1 MIRDFLKRHEA
12 AVIVIAY
19 IVATVCLMAP
29 SAIFVAAS
37 S

>member
-12 AVIVIAY
+12 AVIVGAY
-19 IVATVCLMAP
+19 ILATLCLMAP
-29 SAIFVAAS
+29 SAFFVATS